1 MAFQK
6 SVPIVTVD
14 VDAAI
19 RQMLIDKKS
28 VRDICKVLHVSNTKV
43 CKIRKMLV
51 SGDTI
56 QKPSKTAPVTK
67 RNDNAQAK
75 CNTAEVYTPEDVEA
89 KRKSVEM
96 LALQAMEDRLNEGD
110 VTIKDATS
118 VLSVVGE
125 KPKAQGDTVVML
137 INSVGNMAVA
147 ARQLLINE
155 AKARQLPVAS
165 DNTTNIIDVAPES
178 TSVSDDALQ

>member
-1 MAFQK
+1 MSK
-6 SVPIVTVD
+6 SVPLVSID
-14 VDAAI
+14 IDAQI
-19 RQMLIDKKS
+19 RKMILEKYS
-28 VRDICKVLHVSNTKV
+28 VREIRKSLGVSNTKI
-43 CKIRKMLV
+43 CRIRKEIV
-51 SGDTI
+51 TGEPIS
-56 QKPSKTAPVTK
+56 KPRKQASVTREK
-67 RNDNAQAK
+67 RNAPEES
-75 CNTAEVYTPEDVEA
+75 NTFTPEEVEA

-125 KPKAQGDTVVML
+125 KPKQQGDTVVML

-155 AKARQLPVAS
+155 AKAKQAPVAS
-165 DNTTNIIDVAPES
+165 DNTTNVIDVASES